1 MSWVAED
8 CEGEAGA
15 SAVDAVE
22 KAGDIVVIKAKTLTV
37 PMTLNNI
44 TNTFLDNIKFLQTI
58 GSHNKT

>member
-37 PMTLNNI
+37 P